1 MKLDPPSDL
10 PVLQSSSLPAFRPS
24 NLPRSLKGVVLA
36 LASSACIAVTFI
48 ASKQAM
54 QDLSPLA
61 FTPIWFAVA
70 SAWGAGVYLWQQ
82 GPKLP
87 PGLSASIRPILLL
100 GLLNG
105 LSNFLFFT
113 SIDWGDPTLVAFFS
127 RSETIYSVLL
137 GAWFLGERMRRWQWL
152 GVVIAIAGTG
162 VMTFRAG
169 TLVWVI
175 MGLALASN
183 FFLAWSNLV
192 AKQSIIAVP
201 PLILSIARTLVMTL
215 MLGLFGWA
223 AGELAWPGLSAWLW
237 IVTGAFFGPFLSYV
251 LFYKSLRYLDL
262 SKGAVIRA
270 TQPLFVAVYG
280 LALFGTIINF
290 QQFFGGLVM
299 MVGVALML
307 WEQKRLEIRD

>member
-1 MKLDPPSDL
+1 MKLI
-10 PVLQSSSLPAFRPS
+10 QSS
-24 NLPRSLKGVVLA
+24 NLPIFQSSNLSRSLKGVILA

-54 QDLSPLA
+54 QELSPLA
-61 FTPIWFAVA
+61 FTPVWFAVA
-70 SAWGAGVYLWQQ
+70 SAWGISVYLWQQ

-87 PGLSASIRPILLL
+87 PGLRESFRPILLL

-113 SIDWGDPTLVAFFS
+113 SIAWGDPTLVAFFS

-137 GAWFLGERMRRWQWL
+137 GAWFLGERMHRFQWL
-152 GVVIAIAGTG
+152 GVAIAIAGTG
-162 VMTFRAG
+162 AMTFQAG
-169 TLVWVI
+169 TLVWAV
-175 MGLALASN
+175 MGLSLASN

-192 AKQSIIAVP
+192 AKKNIAMAP
-201 PLILSIARTLVMTL
+201 PLTLTIARTLVMML

-223 AGELAWPGLSAWLW
+223 AGDLAWPSLPAWLW
-237 IVTGAFFGPFLSYV
+237 IISGAFFGPFLSYMF
-251 LFYKSLRYLDL
+251 FYKSLHYLDL

-280 LALFGTIINF
+280 LALFGTVINF

-299 MVGVALML
+299 TAGVVLML
-307 WEQKRLEIRD
+307 WERKRLEIRD